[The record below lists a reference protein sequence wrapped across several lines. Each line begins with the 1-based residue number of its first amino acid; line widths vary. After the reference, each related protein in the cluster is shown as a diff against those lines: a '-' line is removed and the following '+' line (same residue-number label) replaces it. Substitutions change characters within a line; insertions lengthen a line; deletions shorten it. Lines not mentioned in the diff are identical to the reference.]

1 MLVCARVRARVDEKE
16 RTLQQRRK
24 KQLCHLVVRVYGLSP
39 GKNLGNSGV
48 CSGQSVSIILPH
60 SQSAGL
66 GVVVTR
72 LKLGAVC
79 PALVPLA

>member
-1 MLVCARVRARVDEKE
+1 MLVRARAAEKE
-16 RTLQQRRK
+16 RALQQRRK
-24 KQLCHLVVRVYGLSP
+24 KQLCHLVVRVCGLSP

-48 CSGQSVSIILPH
+48 YSGQSVSIILPH
-60 SQSAGL
+60 SQSARV

-72 LKLGAVC
+72 LKLRAVC